1 MCYNVVPLANDLMY
15 IYDMGR
21 NDHRKKGAW
30 DIYFS
35 NLNVYMH
42 YINKGLL
49 MLSKP
54 TSDTYQLAI

>member
-21 NDHRKKGAW
+21 NDHQKKGAW
-30 DIYFS
+30 DIYFG

-49 MLSKP
+49 MLS
-54 TSDTYQLAI
+54 